1 LRSLSPAKPDL
12 NLEISMRQPVTL
24 ALSIALLSACDRG
37 TPLPGSAT
45 DTGLALARSSRAK
58 DSLILVKDSLLA
70 ERGRQLSLQSQII
83 GDATASARL
92 VAEIERDLSRV
103 RSLRVTG
110 DTSQI
115 ESAIQNTS
123 AQLATVQRK
132 VTALINRLNASEAR
146 LRQVRNDSASHA
158 ATDAATI
165 AQLREH
171 ERSLAA
177 LRSTVELQRSEIAM
191 LEQKVDSVVRANIV
205 LVSQRDSV
213 IVVANTMAAR
223 EDSVFV
229 VIGTERELSEKGLV
243 RREGGTLLMFGRG
256 KTMVPGRTID
266 PTLFTVLSKSRDR
279 QIALPHADKEY
290 RIVSRQALE
299 YTDLTR
305 PRDAVVKGT
314 LTITD
319 SEKFWAPSRFLIL
332 VEK

>member
-1 LRSLSPAKPDL
+1 
-12 NLEISMRQPVTL
+12 MRRITAL

-37 TPLPGSAT
+37 TSIPGSPS

-58 DSLILVKDSLLA
+58 DSLIILKDSLLA
-70 ERGRQLSLQSQII
+70 ERQRQLSLQSQII
-83 GDATASARL
+83 GDATSSARL

-103 RSLRVTG
+103 RSLRVQG
-110 DTSQI
+110 DTTQI
-115 ESAIQNTS
+115 ESAIASTS
-123 AQLATVQRK
+123 AQLATVQKK

-146 LRQVRNDSASHA
+146 LRQIRSDSASHA
-158 ATDAATI
+158 AADAGTI

-171 ERSLAA
+171 ERAIRE
-177 LRSTVELQRSEIAM
+177 LRATVEQQRAEITM

-213 IVVANTMAAR
+213 IIVANTMAAR

-229 VIGTERELSEKGLV
+229 VIGSERELSQKGLV

-256 KTMVPGRTID
+256 KTLVPGRTLD
-266 PTLFTVLSKSRDR
+266 PTHFTVLSKARDR
-279 QIALPHADKEY
+279 QIMLPRSDIDY

-299 YTDLTR
+299 FTDLAK
-305 PRDAVVKGT
+305 PRDAIVRGT

-319 SEKFWAPSRFLIL
+319 SERFWAPSKYLIL

>member
-1 LRSLSPAKPDL
+1 
-12 NLEISMRQPVTL
+12 M
-24 ALSIALLSACDRG
+24 
-37 TPLPGSAT
+37 
-45 DTGLALARSSRAK
+45 
-58 DSLILVKDSLLA
+58 VKDSLLA
-70 ERGRQLSLQSQII
+70 ERSRQMSLQSQII
-83 GDATASARL
+83 GDATTSARL

-103 RSLRVTG
+103 RSLRIQG

-123 AQLATVQRK
+123 SQLALVQKK

-146 LRQVRNDSASHA
+146 LQRIRNDSAAHA
-158 ATDAATI
+158 TADAETMQ
-165 AQLREH
+165 QLREH
-171 ERSLAA
+171 ERSIAE
-177 LRSTVELQRSEIAM
+177 LRTTVEQQRAEITL

-213 IVVANTMAAR
+213 IIVANTMAAR

-229 VIGTERELSEKGLV
+229 VIGTERELTQKGLV

-256 KTMVPGRTID
+256 KTMVPGRNLD
-266 PTLFTVLSKSRDR
+266 LSHFTVLSKSRDK
-279 QIALPHADKEY
+279 QIMLPRADKEY

-299 YTDLTR
+299 HTDLAK
-305 PRDAVVKGT
+305 PRDAVVRGT

-319 SEKFWAPSRFLIL
+319 SERFWAPSKYLIL

>member
-1 LRSLSPAKPDL
+1 
-12 NLEISMRQPVTL
+12 MRHFMTL
-24 ALSIALLSACDRG
+24 ALSVALLAGCDRG
-37 TPLPGSAT
+37 TPIPGSGA

-58 DSLILVKDSLLA
+58 DSLILVKDSILA
-70 ERGRQLSLQSQII
+70 DRQRQLSLQSQII

-92 VAEIERDLSRV
+92 VAEIERDLGRV
-103 RSLRVTG
+103 RSLRVSG

-123 AQLATVQRK
+123 AQLATVQKK

-146 LRQVRNDSASHA
+146 LQRIRNDSASHVA
-158 ATDAATI
+158 ADAATL

-171 ERSLAA
+171 EQSIAD
-177 LRSTVELQRSEIAM
+177 LRTTVEQQRAEITM

-213 IVVANTMAAR
+213 IIIANTMAAR
-223 EDSVFV
+223 DDSVFV
-229 VIGTERELSEKGLV
+229 VIGSERELAQKGLV

-256 KTMVPGRTID
+256 KTMVPGRTLD
-266 PTLFTVLSKSRDR
+266 PSHFTVLSKSRDR
-279 QIALPHADKEY
+279 QIMLPRSDKEY

-299 YTDLTR
+299 FTDLLK
-305 PRDAVVKGT
+305 PRDAVVRGT

-319 SEKFWAPSRFLIL
+319 GERFWAPSKFLIL

>member
-1 LRSLSPAKPDL
+1 
-12 NLEISMRQPVTL
+12 MRRLMTL
-24 ALSIALLSACDRG
+24 ALPLALLTACDRG
-37 TPLPGSAT
+37 TPLPGSAA
-45 DTGLALARSSRAK
+45 DTGLAVARSSRAK
-58 DSLILVKDSLLA
+58 DSLIILKDSLLA
-70 ERGRQLSLQSQII
+70 DRQRQLSVQSQII

-103 RSLRVTG
+103 RSLRVQG

-115 ESAIQNTS
+115 ESAIQSTS
-123 AQLATVQRK
+123 AQLATVQKK

-146 LRQVRNDSASHA
+146 LRQIRNDSASHA
-158 ATDAATI
+158 ASDAATL

-171 ERSLAA
+171 EQSLAE
-177 LRSTVELQRSEIAM
+177 LRTTVEQQRSEIAM

-213 IVVANTMAAR
+213 IIVANTMAAR

-229 VIGTERELSEKGLV
+229 VIGNERELSQKGLI

-256 KTMVPGRTID
+256 KTLVPGRTLD
-266 PTLFTVLSKSRDR
+266 PAHFTVLSKGRDR
-279 QIALPHADKEY
+279 QIMLPRADKDY

-299 YTDLTR
+299 YTDLAK
-305 PRDAVVKGT
+305 PRDAVVRGT

-319 SEKFWAPSRFLIL
+319 AERFWAPSKFLIL

>member
-1 LRSLSPAKPDL
+1 
-12 NLEISMRQPVTL
+12 MTL
-24 ALSIALLSACDRG
+24 ALPLALLTACDRG
-37 TPLPGSAT
+37 TPLPGSAA
-45 DTGLALARSSRAK
+45 DTGLAVARSSRAK
-58 DSLILVKDSLLA
+58 DSLIILKDSLLA
-70 ERGRQLSLQSQII
+70 DRQRQLSVQSQII

-103 RSLRVTG
+103 RSLRVQG

-115 ESAIQNTS
+115 ESAIQSTS
-123 AQLATVQRK
+123 AQLATVQKK

-146 LRQVRNDSASHA
+146 LRQIRNDSASHA
-158 ATDAATI
+158 ASDAATL

-171 ERSLAA
+171 EQSLAE
-177 LRSTVELQRSEIAM
+177 LRTTVEQQRSEIAM

-213 IVVANTMAAR
+213 IIVANTMAAR

-229 VIGTERELSEKGLV
+229 VIGNERELSQKGLI

-256 KTMVPGRTID
+256 KTLVPGRTLD
-266 PTLFTVLSKSRDR
+266 PAHFTVLSKGRDR
-279 QIALPHADKEY
+279 QIMLPRADKDY

-299 YTDLTR
+299 YTDLAK
-305 PRDAVVKGT
+305 PRDAVVRGT

-319 SEKFWAPSRFLIL
+319 AERFWAPSKFLIL

>member
-1 LRSLSPAKPDL
+1 
-12 NLEISMRQPVTL
+12 MRRFMAL
-24 ALSIALLSACDRG
+24 ALPVALLTACDRG
-37 TPLPGSAT
+37 APPGSPS

-58 DSLILVKDSLLA
+58 DSLIVLKDSLLA
-70 ERGRQLSLQSQII
+70 ERQRQLSLQSQII
-83 GDATASARL
+83 GDATTSARL

-103 RSLRVTG
+103 RSLRVQG

-123 AQLATVQRK
+123 AQLSSVQRK

-146 LRQVRNDSASHA
+146 LRQIRNDSASHA
-158 ATDAATI
+158 ATDASTM

-171 ERSLAA
+171 ERSIAE
-177 LRSTVELQRSEIAM
+177 LRATVEQQRSEITM

-213 IVVANTMAAR
+213 IIVANTFVAKD
-223 EDSVFV
+223 DSVFV
-229 VIGTERELSEKGLV
+229 VIGTERELTQKGLV

-256 KTMVPGRTID
+256 KTLVPGRTLD
-266 PTLFTVLSKSRDR
+266 PSHFTVLSKGRDR
-279 QIALPHADKEY
+279 QIMLPRADKDY

-299 YTDLTR
+299 FTDLAK
-305 PRDAVVKGT
+305 PRDAVVRGT

-319 SEKFWAPSRFLIL
+319 GERFWALSKYLIL

>member
-1 LRSLSPAKPDL
+1 
-12 NLEISMRQPVTL
+12 MRHFMTL
-24 ALSIALLSACDRG
+24 ALSVALLPACDRG
-37 TPLPGSAT
+37 TPVPGSAS
-45 DTGLALARSSRAK
+45 DTGLALARSSKAK

-70 ERGRQLSLQSQII
+70 ERQRQLSLQSQII

-92 VAEIERDLSRV
+92 VAEIERDLGRV
-103 RSLRVTG
+103 RSLRVSG

-123 AQLATVQRK
+123 AQLATVQKK

-146 LRQVRNDSASHA
+146 LQRIRNDSASHA
-158 ATDAATI
+158 AADATTL

-171 ERSLAA
+171 EQSIAD
-177 LRSTVELQRSEIAM
+177 LRMTVEQQRAEITM

-213 IVVANTMAAR
+213 IIVANTMAAR
-223 EDSVFV
+223 DDSVFV
-229 VIGTERELSEKGLV
+229 VIGSERELAQKGLV

-256 KTMVPGRTID
+256 KTMVPGRTLD
-266 PTLFTVLSKSRDR
+266 LSHFTVLSKGRDR
-279 QIALPHADKEY
+279 QIMLPRADKDY

-299 YTDLTR
+299 FTDLAK
-305 PRDAVVKGT
+305 PRDAVVRGT

-319 SEKFWAPSRFLIL
+319 SERFWAPSKFLIL

>member
-1 LRSLSPAKPDL
+1 
-12 NLEISMRQPVTL
+12 MRHLMTL
-24 ALSIALLSACDRG
+24 ALPLALLAACDRG
-37 TPLPGSAT
+37 TPLPGSTA

-58 DSLILVKDSLLA
+58 DSLILLKDSLLA
-70 ERGRQLSLQSQII
+70 DRARQLSLQSQII

-103 RSLRVTG
+103 RSLRVQG
-110 DTSQI
+110 DTTQI
-115 ESAIQNTS
+115 ESAIQSTS
-123 AQLATVQRK
+123 AQLGLVQKK
-132 VTALINRLNASEAR
+132 VTTLINRLNASEAR
-146 LRQVRNDSASHA
+146 LRQIRTDSASHA
-158 ATDAATI
+158 ATDAATL

-171 ERSLAA
+171 EQSLAA
-177 LRSTVELQRSEIAM
+177 LRTTVEQQRAEITL
-191 LEQKVDSVVRANIV
+191 LEMKVDSVVRANIV

-213 IVVANTMAAR
+213 IIVANTMAAR

-229 VIGTERELSEKGLV
+229 VIGNERELSQKGLV

-256 KTMVPGRTID
+256 KTMVPGRTLD
-266 PTLFTVLSKSRDR
+266 PVHFTVLSKARDK
-279 QIALPHADKEY
+279 QIMLPRADKEY

-299 YTDLTR
+299 YTDLAK

-319 SEKFWAPSRFLIL
+319 SERFWAPSRFLIL

>member
-1 LRSLSPAKPDL
+1 
-12 NLEISMRQPVTL
+12 MRRLL
-24 ALSIALLSACDRG
+24 ALALPVALLIACDRG
-37 TPLPGSAT
+37 TPLPGSPS

-58 DSLILVKDSLLA
+58 DSLIILKDSLLA
-70 ERGRQLSLQSQII
+70 ERQRQLSLQSQII
-83 GDATASARL
+83 GDATTSARL

-103 RSLRVTG
+103 RSLRVQG

-123 AQLATVQRK
+123 AQLALVQRK

-146 LRQVRNDSASHA
+146 LRQIRNDSAAHA
-158 ATDAATI
+158 ATDAATM
-165 AQLREH
+165 AQLREY
-171 ERSLAA
+171 ERAIA
-177 LRSTVELQRSEIAM
+177 ELRTTVEQQRSEITL

-213 IVVANTMAAR
+213 ISVANTMAAR

-229 VIGTERELSEKGLV
+229 VIGSERELAQKGLV
-243 RREGGTLLMFGRG
+243 RREGGTLLLFGRG
-256 KTMVPGRTID
+256 KTIVPGRTLD
-266 PTLFTVLSKSRDR
+266 PSHFTVLSKGRDR
-279 QIALPHADKEY
+279 QIMLPRADKDY

-299 YTDLTR
+299 FTDLAK
-305 PRDAVVKGT
+305 PRDAVVRGT

-319 SEKFWAPSRFLIL
+319 SERFWAPSKYLIL

>member
-1 LRSLSPAKPDL
+1 
-12 NLEISMRQPVTL
+12 MRRYLVL
-24 ALSIALLSACDRG
+24 AFPLALLSACDRG
-37 TPLPGSAT
+37 TPLPPGAST
-45 DTGLALARSSRAK
+45 DTGLAIARSSRAK
-58 DSLILVKDSLLA
+58 DSLIILKDSLLA
-70 ERGRQLSLQSQII
+70 ERQRQLSMQSQII

-103 RSLRVTG
+103 RSLRVTA

-123 AQLATVQRK
+123 AQLATVQKK

-146 LRQVRNDSASHA
+146 LQRIRNDSASHA
-158 ATDAATI
+158 SADAATM

-171 ERSLAA
+171 EQSIAD
-177 LRSTVELQRSEIAM
+177 LRATVEQQRSEIAL
-191 LEQKVDSVVRANIV
+191 LESKVDSVVRANIV
-205 LVSQRDSV
+205 LQSKHDSV
-213 IVVANTMAAR
+213 IIVANTFAAR

-229 VIGTERELSEKGLV
+229 VIGNERELSQKGLI

-256 KTMVPGRTID
+256 KTLVPGRTLD
-266 PTLFTVLSKSRDR
+266 PAQFTVLSKSRDR
-279 QIALPHADKEY
+279 QIMLPRADKEY

-299 YTDLTR
+299 FTDLAK
-305 PRDAVVKGT
+305 PRDAVVRGT

-319 SEKFWAPSRFLIL
+319 GERFWAPSKFLIL